1 MIRICMI
8 GTGYVGL
15 VSGACMADFGHQVT
29 CVDILPERIAAIEG
43 GEMPFY
49 EPGLDV
55 LVAKNMR
62 EGHLRF
68 TTDLAEGMNGADV
81 IFIAVQTPQSEGSGE
96 ADLSYVWE
104 VGKQIGERL
113 DDYKVIV
120 TKSTVPVGTARK
132 LARIIA
138 DSLKQPVDFDM
149 ASNPEFL
156 REGSSIE
163 DFMRP
168 DRVVIGTES
177 ERAEKLMREIYRPL
191 YLLDTPIVHCP
202 RIETAELIK
211 YASNSFL
218 AVKISFINEIAT
230 LADRVGAD
238 VSQVAKAMGLDRR
251 IGSKFLHAGLGYGG
265 SCFPKDTHA
274 IGHIAREHG
283 ERMSIVEAAIAVNA
297 GLPARAVAKARE
309 MLPDL
314 AGKTVALLGLSFK
327 PNTDDIRCA
336 GSRQIADQLLQAG
349 ATLRVHDPVAMDNF
363 RQVYPDLLYCKN
375 AYEACTGAD
384 LVILV
389 TEWNQYRQLDFAHLG
404 EIMKGRRFL
413 DCRNVYTHDRAAAF
427 GFDYRSFGRPHV
439 ADGEATTGST
449 ASTSSSS
456 R

>member
-1 MIRICMI
+1 MRICMI

-15 VSGACMADFGHQVT
+15 VSGACMADFGHRVT
-29 CVDILPERIAAIEG
+29 CVDILPERIAAIENG
-43 GEMPFY
+43 DMPFY
-49 EPGLDV
+49 EPGLDT
-55 LVAKNMR
+55 LVAKNVDEER
-62 EGHLRF
+62 LDF
-68 TTDLAEGMNGADV
+68 TTDLAEGMREADV
-81 IFIAVQTPQSEGSGE
+81 VFIAVQTPQSEGSGE
-96 ADLSYVWE
+96 ADLQYVWE

-113 DDYKVIV
+113 DGYKVIV

-132 LARIIA
+132 LRTIIA
-138 DSLKQPVDFDM
+138 GSVQQPVEFDM

-230 LADRVGAD
+230 LADKVGAD

-251 IGSKFLHAGLGYGG
+251 IGGKFLHAGLGYGG

-274 IGHIAREHG
+274 ICHIATAHD

-297 GLPARAVAKARE
+297 ELPARAVAKARE
-309 MLPDL
+309 MLPTF
-314 AGKTVALLGLSFK
+314 GGQTVALLGLSFK

-336 GSRQIADQLLQAG
+336 GSRQIVQTLLDEG

-363 RQVYPDLLYCKN
+363 REVYPDLTYCKN
-375 AYEACTGAD
+375 AYEACQGAD
-384 LVILV
+384 LAFLV

-404 EIMKGRRFL
+404 EIMRGRRFM
-413 DCRNVYTHDRAAAF
+413 DCRNVYSHRRADEF
-427 GFDYRSFGRPHV
+427 GFEYRSFGRPQTPAGV
-439 ADGEATTGST
+439 QT
-449 ASTSSSS
+449 
-456 R
+456 

>member
-1 MIRICMI
+1 MTRICMI

-29 CVDILPERIAAIEG
+29 CVDILPERIADIENG
-43 GEMPFY
+43 VMPFY

-62 EGHLRF
+62 AEHLSF
-68 TTDLAEGMNGADV
+68 TTDLAEGMRDADV
-81 IFIAVQTPQSEGSGE
+81 VFIAVQTPQSEGSGE
-96 ADLSYVWE
+96 ADLQYVWD
-104 VGKQIGERL
+104 VGKQIGECL
-113 DDYKVIV
+113 DSYKVIV

-132 LARIIA
+132 LKKIIA
-138 DSLKQPVDFDM
+138 ESTRQPMEFDM

-177 ERAEKLMREIYRPL
+177 DRAEQLMRDIYRPL
-191 YLLDTPIVHCP
+191 FLHDTPIVHCP

-230 LADRVGAD
+230 LADKVGAD
-238 VSQVAKAMGLDRR
+238 VSQVAKAMGLDGR
-251 IGSKFLHAGLGYGG
+251 IGRKFLHAGLGYGG

-274 IGHIAREHG
+274 ICHIAREND
-283 ERMSIVEAAIAVNA
+283 ERMSTVESAIAVNDS
-297 GLPARAVAKARE
+297 LPARAVAKARD
-309 MLPDL
+309 M
-314 AGKTVALLGLSFK
+314 AGDFKGLTVAMLGLSFK

-336 GSRQIADQLLQAG
+336 GSRQIARMLLDEG

-363 RQVYPDLLYCKN
+363 RQVMPELTYCEN
-375 AYEACTGAD
+375 AYDACNGAD
-384 LVILV
+384 LSILV
-389 TEWNQYRQLDFAHLG
+389 TEWNQYRQLDFNHLG
-404 EIMKGRRFL
+404 EVMNGRMFL
-413 DCRNVYTHDRAAAF
+413 DCRNVYSHELVTGF
-427 GFDYRSFGRPHV
+427 GFDYRSFGRPHL
-439 ADGEATTGST
+439 G
-449 ASTSSSS
+449 
-456 R
+456 

>member
-1 MIRICMI
+1 MTRICMI

-29 CVDILPERIAAIEG
+29 CVDILPERIAAIER

-55 LVAKNMR
+55 LVAKNVR
-62 EGHLRF
+62 EEHLSF
-68 TTDLAEGMNGADV
+68 TTDLAAGMAEADV
-81 IFIAVQTPQSEGSGE
+81 VFIAVQTPQSEDSGE
-96 ADLSYVWE
+96 ADLSYIWE
-104 VGKQIGERL
+104 VGKQIGACL
-113 DDYKVIV
+113 NAYKVIV

-132 LARIIA
+132 LEKIIGE
-138 DSLKQPVDFDM
+138 SLKQPIEFDM

-168 DRVVIGTES
+168 DRVVIGAES
-177 ERAEKLMREIYRPL
+177 ERAEQFMRDIYRPL
-191 YLLDTPIVHCP
+191 FLLDTPIVHCL

-230 LADRVGAD
+230 LADQVGAD
-238 VSQVAKAMGLDRR
+238 VSQVAKAMGLDGR
-251 IGSKFLHAGLGYGG
+251 IGKKFLHAGLGYGG

-274 IGHIAREHG
+274 ICHIAREKN

-297 GLPARAVAKARE
+297 GLPDRAVTMARE
-309 MLPDL
+309 MLPDFQ
-314 AGKTVALLGLSFK
+314 GRTVALLGLSFK

-336 GSRQIADQLLQAG
+336 ASRQLVSQFLDGG

-363 RQVYPDLLYCKN
+363 RRAYPDLTYCKN
-375 AYEACTGAD
+375 AYEACDGAD
-384 LVILV
+384 LAVLV
-389 TEWNQYRQLDFAHLG
+389 TEWNQYRQFDFNHLG
-404 EIMKGRRFL
+404 EIMNGRRFL
-413 DCRNVYTHDRAAAF
+413 DCRNVYSRELLADC
-427 GFDYRSFGRPHV
+427 GFEYRSFGRPAPNNEV
-439 ADGEATTGST
+439 D
-449 ASTSSSS
+449 
-456 R
+456 

>member
-15 VSGACMADFGHQVT
+15 VSGACMADFGHEVT
-29 CVDILPERIAAIEG
+29 CVDILPERIAAIER

-55 LVAKNMR
+55 LVAKNVR
-62 EGHLRF
+62 EERLFF
-68 TTDLAEGMNGADV
+68 TTDLAQGMRDADV
-81 IFIAVQTPQSEGSGE
+81 VFIAVQTPQAENSGE
-96 ADLSYVWE
+96 ADLTYVWD

-113 DDYKVIV
+113 DSYKVIV

-132 LARIIA
+132 LKRIIA
-138 DSLKQPVDFDM
+138 DALPQPIAFDM

-177 ERAEKLMREIYRPL
+177 ERAEKLMRAIYRPL

-251 IGSKFLHAGLGYGG
+251 IGGKFLHAGLGYGG

-274 IGHIAREHG
+274 ICHIARDHG
-283 ERMSIVEAAIAVNA
+283 EQMSIVEAAIAVNA
-297 GLPARAVAKARE
+297 GLPARAVAKARDL
-309 MLPDL
+309 LPDL
-314 AGKTVALLGLSFK
+314 QGKTIALLGLAFK

-336 GSRQIADQLLQAG
+336 GSRQLVAMFQDAG
-349 ATLRVHDPVAMDNF
+349 AALRVHDPVAMDNF
-363 RQVYPDLLYCKN
+363 RQAHPELSYCRN
-375 AYEACTGAD
+375 AYEACAGAD
-384 LVILV
+384 LAVLV
-389 TEWNQYRQLDFAHLG
+389 TEWNQYRQLDFNHLG
-404 EIMKGRRFL
+404 EVMNGRRFL
-413 DCRNVYTHDRAAAF
+413 DCRNVYSQDYVAPY
-427 GFDYRSFGRPHV
+427 GFDYRSFGRPQL
-439 ADGEATTGST
+439 AEQET
-449 ASTSSSS
+449 
-456 R
+456 